1 MALATDEE
9 IDMVQE
15 IRMVVAIHM
24 VQAEEAVGAESTF
37 PPSDALVHPSTAPTL
52 IGWNR
57 RHSG

>member
-1 MALATDEE
+1 
-9 IDMVQE
+9 MVQE

-24 VQAEEAVGAESTF
+24 VQAEEVVGAESTF